1 MHQKSFFATPYFFF
15 DVGNVFHDGDK
26 LEFFKGT
33 GPGIM
38 LDTPFGI
45 FRFELG
51 YGIERKTFIIHFSVG
66 FMRNII

>member
-1 MHQKSFFATPYFFF
+1 L
-15 DVGNVFHDGDK
+15 GNVFHDGDK